1 MSMNAHETLKKI
13 KAFFSDQPL
22 PEPVAPVAP
31 VEPVQLEAKEYSLA
45 DGTKVMID
53 KLEIGGMVTINDAP
67 APMGEHILADGSKVK
82 LDESGTIVEI
92 EAAEPAA
99 PAPADLSTPEQM
111 QIALAAFAD
120 GVTNPDMQKMA
131 TILKAVFENVFGWQI
146 REAQE
151 KANRDAAIALYQSGF
166 AEHKQLKEGMLQLV
180 ALVEALSETPAAEPL
195 EPQKTKF
202 GAVAEGR
209 KERLEKITSVLTQIK
224 NK

>member
-1 MSMNAHETLKKI
+1 MNTNEILKSI
-13 KAFFSDQPL
+13 KALFSDQPL

-53 KLEIGGMVTINDAP
+53 KLEVGGMVTLNDAP
-67 APMGEHILADGSKVK
+67 APMGEHILADGSKIK
-82 LDESGTIVEI
+82 LDEAGAIIEI

-99 PAPADLSTPEQM
+99 PELNTPEQM
-111 QIALAAFAD
+111 QVALAAFAD
-120 GVTNPDMQKMA
+120 GVTDPNMQKMA
-131 TILKAVFENVFGWQI
+131 TILKAVFENVFGWQL

-151 KANRDAAIALYQSGF
+151 KANRDEAIAMYQSGF
-166 AEHKQLKEGMLQLV
+166 AEHKQLKEGFIQLV
-180 ALVEALSETPAAEPL
+180 SLVEQLADTPAAEPL

-202 GAVAEGR
+202 GAVQENR
-209 KERLEKITSVLTQIK
+209 QERLSKITSVLNQIK

>member
-13 KAFFSDQPL
+13 KAFFTDQPL

-31 VEPVQLEAKEYSLA
+31 VEPVQLKAKEYSLA

-53 KLEIGGMVTINDAP
+53 KLEIGGMVTLNDAP
-67 APMGEHILADGSKVK
+67 APMGEHILADGSKIE
-82 LDESGTIVEI
+82 LDAKGAIVSI
-92 EAAEPAA
+92 EAAEPAE
-99 PAPADLSTPEQM
+99 PELNTPEQM
-111 QIALAAFAD
+111 QVALAAFAD

-131 TILKAVFENVFGWQI
+131 TILKAVFENVFGWQL

-151 KANRDAAIALYQSGF
+151 KASRDAAIAMYQSGF

-180 ALVEALSETPAAEPL
+180 ALVEALAETPAAEPI

-202 GAVAEGR
+202 GAVQEER
-209 KERLEKITSVLTQIK
+209 KERITKITQVLTQIK